1 MTKLT
6 EKVFIREDCPEW
18 AKYAAVNSSG
28 HGFWFETRCNLSKI
42 PSNVKHKYIGT
53 FSGKD
58 WQNSWIENPKFI
70 KKKNGKVIYS
80 ADALR
85 SISEEKMNIWIKENA
100 KMIECFLE
108 SCKVAANRGEFEL
121 YFRYK
126 AWMDPVY
133 MKRYFKNLGFR
144 LYFDSDGGCI
154 KW

>member
-6 EKVFIREDCPEW
+6 NKVFTREDCPEW

-28 HGFWFETRCNLSKI
+28 CGFWFETRCNLSKI
-42 PSNVKHKYIGT
+42 PNNIKHKYIGT
-53 FSGKD
+53 FSGKG
-58 WQNSWIENPKFI
+58 WQNSWIENPKFTQ
-70 KKKNGKVIYS
+70 KYDGVYS
-80 ADALR
+80 ANALR
-85 SISEEKMNIWIKENA
+85 SISEEKLNIWIKENT
-100 KMIECFLE
+100 KMIDRFLKM
-108 SCKVAANRGEFEL
+108 CKDAANRGEFEL